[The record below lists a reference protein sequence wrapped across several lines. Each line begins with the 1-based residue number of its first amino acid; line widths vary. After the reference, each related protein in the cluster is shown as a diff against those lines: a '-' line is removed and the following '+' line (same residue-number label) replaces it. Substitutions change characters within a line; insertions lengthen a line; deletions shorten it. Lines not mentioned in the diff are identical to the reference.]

1 MNFDLDPETD
11 LEALARE
18 ELTGSE
24 VRLLLERLSMK
35 DVGPA
40 NPTVGAVAE
49 VCGVSTMVV
58 GRMLA
63 EIRQANL
70 HELYGRTLESH
81 GEKIKRLD
89 HSVDRILKVTGLH
102 RPVRRHSEVDSATS
116 SVVTT
121 ILLATLFFAFFG
133 ILAYGLTRRP
143 EPAVSLPVETP
154 ASEAVWRVLPNGDIL
169 RVDGTGRITVVT
181 DTGERTPTKEER
193 KLADTLRFSDAA
205 LRGVP
210 TAGSSGN

>member
-89 HSVDRILKVTGLH
+89 HSMDRILELTGLH
-102 RPVRRHSEVDSATS
+102 RRRNEPKRGS
-116 SVVTT
+116 
-121 ILLATLFFAFFG
+121 LAEAEAYTLALYIIAFFVVSAL
-133 ILAYGLTRRP
+133 LAYGML
-143 EPAVSLPVETP
+143 
-154 ASEAVWRVLPNGDIL
+154 GH
-169 RVDGTGRITVVT
+169 
-181 DTGERTPTKEER
+181 
-193 KLADTLRFSDAA
+193 
-205 LRGVP
+205 
-210 TAGSSGN
+210 